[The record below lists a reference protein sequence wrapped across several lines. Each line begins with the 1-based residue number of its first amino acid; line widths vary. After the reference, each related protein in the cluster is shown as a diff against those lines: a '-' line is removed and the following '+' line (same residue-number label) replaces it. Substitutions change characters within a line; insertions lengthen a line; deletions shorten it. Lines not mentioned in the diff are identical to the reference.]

1 MTLGEWIDRRE
12 LVPPRALTERLREAV
27 DAAPET
33 AGQTVPDAALEA
45 AIILLNSLLRGAD
58 PSRSGALGLLTAD
71 ALMTYVFESAADEP
85 ERLEAL
91 GAEAMRRIAAAA
103 AAVPR

>member
-27 DAAPET
+27 AAAPET
-33 AGQTVPDAALEA
+33 GQPVPDAALEA